1 MTTRTSNAAT
11 AERDEKITSN
21 LPLVRYCVN
30 GMHLGNVCSALEYE
44 DLVGHGTLGL
54 IQATDRFDGSKGV
67 KFSNFAATRIRGA
80 VLDAMRTLDPVG
92 RTTRH
97 VGKKITE
104 EFNALSLELGRTP
117 TAAEVQSRMGVGEA
131 QYWSARRASG
141 MRLVSIDVP
150 FPDGTS
156 LADRMGD
163 PGAEVSTGIETRELS
178 QALADAIALLPGRDR
193 LVLSL
198 YFVEGLT
205 MANVARAMDISETRV
220 SQLLQRVYSRLR
232 TNRNL
237 VGAAGLQNS
246 G

>member
-1 MTTRTSNAAT
+1 MTTQTSNAAT
-11 AERDEKITSN
+11 AERDERIMSN

-44 DLVGHGTLGL
+44 DLLGHGTLGL
-54 IQATDRFDGSKGV
+54 VQATDRFDGTKGV

-97 VGKKITE
+97 VSKKITE
-104 EFNALSLELGRTP
+104 QFNSLSLELGRTP
-117 TAAEVQSRMGVGEA
+117 TAAEVQSRMGVGES
-131 QYWSARRASG
+131 QYWNARRAAG

-150 FPDGTS
+150 FQDGTS
-156 LADRMGD
+156 LADRLGD
-163 PGAEVSTGIETRELS
+163 PGSDVSSGIEKVELS
-178 QALADAIALLPGRDR
+178 RALREAIALLPGRDR

-205 MANVARAMDISETRV
+205 MSGVARAMDISETRV
-220 SQLLQRVYSRLR
+220 SQLLQRVYARLR
-232 TNRNL
+232 ANRDL
-237 VGAAGLQNS
+237 VGAA
-246 G
+246 